1 MAAAL
6 IFATAG
12 VIWFHRNRR
21 RHAAA
26 AMPAAGRPQAASE
39 KEVTLETLR
48 AVEHAVSRTLAVAV
62 DDAAAI
68 AGVVSTLCE
77 RLHWEWGAWW
87 HYDEDLLQRQYLWS
101 TPALAQSPLTRQR
114 VLILPAT
121 DGAMSRVLRQQR
133 PAWAGHLPDA
143 AAGREAQARAAGLRT
158 MLLIPVSA
166 GDTCFGLLE
175 LFGTRPCPDVPA
187 LTATA
192 AAIGAQTG
200 QALQRAAAERQR
212 RETVEQLSTITAN
225 IPSAVFRFHVAAD
238 QAQRFS
244 FISAHVAR
252 LCGLPAERI
261 LEDPQAL
268 QDLLSR
274 EHQDRLQRAC
284 RLSLDTGGEWD
295 CEFEITPPDG
305 QPPKWLR
312 LQARPQRH
320 ADGGASWDGV
330 LSDITDRKRAE
341 LEIVRMN
348 LELEERIALRTR
360 EYRLVIAELE
370 SFAYSVSHD
379 LRAPLRAMHGYAKIM
394 LDEHG
399 AALPAS
405 AQEYLRHIEAA
416 GLRMGELIDALL
428 ALSRLTRQELQP
440 ETVDLSALAA
450 TVAGDLQRM
459 QPHPGLQLRIQP
471 GLLCQ
476 ADPRML
482 HILLTNLLG
491 NAWKFTRRRRDACI
505 ELGAVTQDGN
515 LVYHVRDNG
524 AGFDEQ
530 YADRLFEPFQR
541 LHDSREFEGT
551 GIGLATVQRVVQR
564 HDGRIWAQ
572 GTPGHGATFYFT
584 LAKPRASR

>member
-1 MAAAL
+1 MAALVIAATGL
-6 IFATAG
+6 IRLYRSRRTATAG
-12 VIWFHRNRR
+12 
-21 RHAAA
+21 AAA
-26 AMPAAGRPQAASE
+26 GQPRMPGAVGM
-39 KEVTLETLR
+39 LETLR
-48 AVEHAVSRTLAVAV
+48 AVEHAISRTLAVAA
-62 DDAAAI
+62 DDGAAI
-68 AGVVSTLCE
+68 TGVVSTLCE

-87 HYDEDLLQRQYLWS
+87 TCDENLLQRQHLWS
-101 TPALAQSPLTRQR
+101 TPALAQSPLARQR
-114 VLILPAT
+114 VLIVPAA
-121 DGAMSRVLRQQR
+121 DGAMSRALRQQQ
-133 PAWAGHLPDA
+133 PVWTDHLPDA
-143 AAGREAQARAAGLRT
+143 AAGRAAQARAAGLHT
-158 MLLIPVSA
+158 QLLIPVSA
-166 GDTCFGLLE
+166 GGTCFGLLE
-175 LFGTRPCPDVPA
+175 FFGTRSRPDVPA

-212 RETVEQLSTITAN
+212 RETAEQLSTITAN
-225 IPSAVFRFHVAAD
+225 IPSAVFRFHIAAD

-252 LCGLPAERI
+252 LCGLPAERL

-274 EHQDRLQRAC
+274 EHQDQLQRAC
-284 RLSLDTGGEWD
+284 RLSLENGGEWD

-312 LQARPQRH
+312 LQARPQH
-320 ADGGASWDGV
+320 QADGGASWDGV
-330 LSDITDRKRAE
+330 ISDITDRKRAE
-341 LEIVRMN
+341 LEIARMN

-379 LRAPLRAMHGYAKIM
+379 LRAPLRAMHGYARIM

-428 ALSRLTRQELQP
+428 TLSRLTRQALQP
-440 ETVDLSALAA
+440 ETVDLSALAVEV
-450 TVAGDLQRM
+450 TGDLQRM
-459 QPHPGLQLRIQP
+459 LPRPGLQLHIEP
-471 GLLCQ
+471 GLQCH

-482 HILLTNLLG
+482 RILLTNLLG
-491 NAWKFTRRRRDACI
+491 NAWKFTRQRQDARI
-505 ELGAVTQDGN
+505 ELGAVTQEGDM
-515 LVYHVRDNG
+515 VYHVRDNG

-551 GIGLATVQRVVQR
+551 GIGLATVQRIVQR
-564 HDGRIWAQ
+564 HGGRIWAR

-584 LAKPRASR
+584 LAKSRAPR